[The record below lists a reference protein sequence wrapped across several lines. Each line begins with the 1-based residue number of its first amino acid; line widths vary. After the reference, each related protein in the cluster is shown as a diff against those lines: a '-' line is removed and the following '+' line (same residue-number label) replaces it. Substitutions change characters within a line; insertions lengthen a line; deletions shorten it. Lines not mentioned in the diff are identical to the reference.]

1 MAQIDTYRSG
11 EAVSLSFA
19 FNARDIH
26 PPPHSGRDGAGSII
40 VGDEPLDITGGQMS
54 IPVVVSAEHNLLTD
68 QRFKPRAILVKAVA
82 SGLTHEER
90 TVHVL
95 LNSFE
100 LSIPGQSFATVADA
114 QMQAIDMLNGD
125 TLLADGDGLMRKRL
139 IEATRRVKTLPFSIR
154 RGVNLNSERFDRPQN
169 MLNVYDV
176 PWGAD
181 GAYRHDL
188 IDWEKMTQDKFDE
201 FPDYF
206 KQTLMLAVVN
216 EACEI
221 ANGNDVAAAR
231 EDGILSESIGETTNM
246 YRVSMGVRLHISRAG
261 RKTLVSYINNPMPV
275 SPSWHR
281 SHYLLLVERL
291 KIHFRAFAW

>member
-19 FNARDIH
+19 FNVLDIE
-26 PPPHSGRDGAGSII
+26 SATYAVRDGAGAII
-40 VGDEPLDITGGQMS
+40 VDNEPLDITEGQMS
-54 IPVVVSAEHNLLTD
+54 IPVVVSAEHNLLSD
-68 QRFKPRAILVKAVA
+68 KERDLRHVIVKAVA

-90 TVHVL
+90 KMYVL

-125 TLLADGDGLMRKRL
+125 TLLADGEGLMRKRL

-154 RGVNLNSERFDRPQN
+154 KVLR
-169 MLNVYDV
+169 
-176 PWGAD
+176 
-181 GAYRHDL
+181 
-188 IDWEKMTQDKFDE
+188 I
-201 FPDYF
+201 PDYF
-206 KQTLMLAVVN
+206 KQALMLAVVN

-246 YRVSMGVRLHISRAG
+246 YRTGKAANVHVARSTWRL
-261 RKTLVSYINNPMPV
+261 LVSYINNRMIV
-275 SPSWHR
+275 R
-281 SHYLLLVERL
+281 
-291 KIHFRAFAW
+291 RA

>member
-19 FNARDIH
+19 FNVLDIE
-26 PPPHSGRDGAGSII
+26 SATYTVRDGAGSII
-40 VGDEPLDITGGQMS
+40 VDNEPLAITEGQMS
-54 IPVVVSAEHNLLTD
+54 IPVVVSAEHNLLAD
-68 QRFKPRAILVKAVA
+68 KERDLRYVLVKAVA

-90 TVHVL
+90 KMYVL

-154 RGVNLNSERFDRPQN
+154 KVLRIDFDRYDRPQN

-246 YRVSMGVRLHISRAG
+246 YRTGKAANLHVARSTWRL
-261 RKTLVSYINNPMPV
+261 LVSYINNRMIV
-275 SPSWHR
+275 R
-281 SHYLLLVERL
+281 
-291 KIHFRAFAW
+291 RA

>member
-1 MAQIDTYRSG
+1 S
-11 EAVSLSFA
+11 EKE
-19 FNARDIH
+19 RDLRYVI
-26 PPPHSGRDGAGSII
+26 
-40 VGDEPLDITGGQMS
+40 
-54 IPVVVSAEHNLLTD
+54 
-68 QRFKPRAILVKAVA
+68 VKAVA

-90 TVHVL
+90 QMYVL

-100 LSIPGQSFATVADA
+100 LSIPEQSFATVADA

-125 TLLADGDGLMRKRL
+125 TLLSDGEGLMRKRL
-139 IEATRRVKTLPFSIR
+139 IEATRRIKTLPFSIR
-154 RGVNLNSERFDRPQN
+154 KILRIDFDRYDRPQN
-169 MLNVYDV
+169 MLNVYDI

-188 IDWEKMTQDKFDE
+188 VDWEKMTQEKFEE

-206 KQTLMLAVVN
+206 KEALMLAVVN

-246 YRVSMGVRLHISRAG
+246 YRTGKAANVHVARSTWRL
-261 RKTLVSYINNPMPV
+261 LVSYINNRMIV
-275 SPSWHR
+275 R
-281 SHYLLLVERL
+281 
-291 KIHFRAFAW
+291 RA

>member
-11 EAVSLSFA
+11 EAVSLSFS
-19 FNARDIH
+19 FNILDIQ
-26 PPPHSGRDGAGSII
+26 SATYTVKDSEGSILI
-40 VGDEPLDITGGQMS
+40 SDEPIEITEGQMS
-54 IPVVVSAEHNLLTD
+54 IPVVVSAECNHLSEKERDL
-68 QRFKPRAILVKAVA
+68 RHVIVKVTA

-90 TVHVL
+90 KMYVL
-95 LNSFE
+95 LNNFE

-125 TLLADGDGLMRKRL
+125 TLLADGEGLMRKRL

-154 RGVNLNSERFDRPQN
+154 KILRIDFDRYDRPQN
-169 MLNVYDV
+169 MLNVYDI

-181 GAYRHDL
+181 GVYRHDL
-188 IDWEKMTQDKFDE
+188 VDWERMTQEKFDE
-201 FPDYF
+201 LPYYF
-206 KQTLMLAVVN
+206 KEALMLAVVN

-246 YRVSMGVRLHISRAG
+246 YRTGKAANVRVARSTWRLL
-261 RKTLVSYINNPMPV
+261 TSYINNRMIV
-275 SPSWHR
+275 R
-281 SHYLLLVERL
+281 
-291 KIHFRAFAW
+291 RA